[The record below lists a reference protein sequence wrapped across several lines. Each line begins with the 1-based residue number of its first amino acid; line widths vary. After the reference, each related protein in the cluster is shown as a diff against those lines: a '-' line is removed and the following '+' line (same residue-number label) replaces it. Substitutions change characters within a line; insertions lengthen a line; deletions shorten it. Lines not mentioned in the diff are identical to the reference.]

1 MWALGMIDDDST
13 TAPAAPPWGKP
24 GDGCGQAPY
33 HRRRMYLTINATE
46 KCVMARITRQRVRH
60 QANFTLRQYGSWRKA
75 TAAAKA
81 WVDATLP
88 TLPARVARKDLKTT
102 RNTSGVVG
110 VRLANATRSR
120 NGHDYPDWRWVAFWP
135 GCAQASGIGWSV
147 NKYGDG
153 RAFVSACLARRLES
167 LNRKVIDA
175 KVERLRGSA
184 EYRALLRKK
193 RLSPP

>member
-1 MWALGMIDDDST
+1 
-13 TAPAAPPWGKP
+13 
-24 GDGCGQAPY
+24 
-33 HRRRMYLTINATE
+33 MYLTINQTE

-60 QANFTLRQYGSWRKA
+60 QANFTLHQYGSWRKA

-81 WVDATLP
+81 WVEATLP
-88 TLPARVARKDLKTT
+88 TLPERVPRKNLKTT

-120 NGHDYPDWRWVAFWP
+120 NGHEYPDWRWVAFWP
-135 GCAQASGIGWSV
+135 GCAQTSGIGWSV

-167 LNRKVIDA
+167 LDRAAIDA
-175 KVERLRGSA
+175 KLARLRQTAKGNA

-193 RLSPP
+193 RSSPP